1 MLKNN
6 FFKKFSAL
14 IIAGSLIFQP
24 FVPYTASALNQSTVV
39 SPDNINAS
47 INSTNFIVDETY
59 EGFTL
64 MEKSFS
70 KDFNAN
76 LYLFSHE
83 KNGGKLVYID
93 SPDKNKYFSITFKTP
108 AVDNTGVNHVLEH
121 VVLFGGSEKYNIK
134 SPFLE
139 VDKRSVNTLLNAFT
153 YPDFTTYPFA
163 SENEKDFNNL
173 MKFYL
178 DFSFSPLV
186 LKNDMILKQ
195 EAWRYE
201 IDNKEN
207 ISFNG
212 IVFNEMKGA
221 MSNKYRILYQNM
233 AKGLY
238 PNTNYIYNAGGNP
251 ENIVDLTHQKII
263 STHNKYYTPSNS
275 CIMLYGRM
283 NLTEKLKYIN
293 EQYYSKYDKTSAAVY
308 SNIEK
313 PFSTPKSFTSDY
325 PADFSASAE
334 KDSILVISNAIS
346 NASQKDKL
354 GLAILGNLLSEG
366 EHSPLYKNTVAK
378 KIGNNIS
385 IDFDDSFY
393 QPSFSILIEGASNK
407 ALATYET
414 AVESTLQTLV
424 KNGIP
429 KDSILGTLNKYEL
442 SFKNKLLTS
451 NKGESAME
459 LVNTG
464 FLVNDNPLAK
474 LNLSV
479 ELDAIKKEAL
489 ESQYFEKLIQ
499 KYLIG
504 NNHKLTLVL
513 EPNSNYMNE
522 MDEAVDKKLQARINS
537 MTPSDISKIKS
548 DAVKLKTWQA
558 TENTP
563 EKLNALPSLK
573 VEDLDISS
581 KKTVILEAKK
591 DNINILKHP
600 ETTLGLTKLSI
611 YFDLRGLTEAE
622 LEYWDLFKAIM
633 RNSSTKNYT
642 AEEFKREADKYSSG
656 INIFSTAVDN
666 LEDPKKCY
674 PYLMVDVD
682 YENANASKV
691 IALTK
696 EKILYPV
703 LDDKPL
709 IKSKLNELIED
720 IKSEKINDPHSLIS
734 SELRSQ
740 FTATDS
746 FFNMRY
752 TKGFDTLSNAND
764 NFEKAYPEILKN
776 LNSIYKKVFTA
787 ENATISIVSEKEY
800 LQATEDALSIL
811 TNDISSSPS
820 SIQPWNLVSKKQ
832 NIGFIIPEEVQ
843 YIHLGFLL
851 NDIEKDLH
859 GSDLVFANILNSKYM
874 FENLREKAGAYGANL
889 VISQDGSV
897 VFTTYRDPNL
907 RESIDTI
914 KNIVTYLKNY
924 KPTEQ
929 DIKNA
934 IISVIANMEKEDD
947 LFLKTFFEDR
957 KKLSNFDF
965 EAEAKLKAEVLNT
978 TASDLDQFIAKLE
991 KGLENPSIVIAG
1003 SEKQIQ
1009 NNSQVFQTVKNIND

>member
-24 FVPYTASALNQSTVV
+24 FVPHTALALNSQTVTANY
-39 SPDNINAS
+39 SE
-47 INSTNFIVDETY
+47 NSSNNFILGETY
-59 EGFTL
+59 EGFKL

-70 KDFNAN
+70 NDFNAN

-93 SPDKNKYFSITFKTP
+93 SPDKNKWFSITFKTP
-108 AVDNTGVNHVLEH
+108 AVDNSGVNHVLEH

-139 VDKRSVNTLLNAFT
+139 VGKRSVNTYLNAFT
-153 YPDFTTYPFA
+153 APDYTSYPFA

-186 LKNDMILKQ
+186 LRDDMILKQ

-201 IDNKEN
+201 IDDKDN

-221 MSNKYRILYQNM
+221 MSSKYRIFYQNM
-233 AKGLY
+233 AKELY
-238 PNTNYIYNAGGNP
+238 PNTNYIHNSGGNP
-251 ENIVDLTHQKII
+251 ENIVDLTHQKVI

-275 CIMLYGRM
+275 CIMLYGKM

-293 EQYYSKYDKTSAAVY
+293 DQYYSKYDKTSAAVY
-308 SNIEK
+308 SNFEK
-313 PFSTPKSFTSDY
+313 PFSAPKTLTADY
-325 PADFSASAE
+325 PADFGASAE
-334 KDSILVISNAIS
+334 KDSILTISTAIS

-354 GLAILGNLLSEG
+354 GLAILGNLLSG
-366 EHSPLYKNTVAK
+366 DEHSPLYKNIVEK
-378 KIGNNIS
+378 KIGNDIS

-393 QPSFSILIEGASNK
+393 QPSFTILLEGSSNK

-414 AVESTLQTLV
+414 AVENTLQALV

-451 NKGESAME
+451 NKGNSAME

-464 FLVNDNPLAK
+464 FLINDNPLAK
-474 LNLSV
+474 LNSSV
-479 ELDAIKKEAL
+479 ELEAIKKEAL

-504 NNHKLTLVL
+504 NNHRLTLIL

-537 MTPSDISKIKS
+537 MTPADISKIKS

-581 KKTVILEAKK
+581 KKTVIVEAKK

-600 ETTLGLTKLSI
+600 EQTLGLTKLSI
-611 YFDLRGLTEAE
+611 YFDLKSLTESE
-622 LEYWDLFKAIM
+622 LEYLDLFKTVM
-633 RNSSTKNYT
+633 RNSNTKNYT
-642 AEEFKREADKYSSG
+642 AEAFKRESDKYSSG
-656 INIFSTAVDN
+656 INLFSATFDN
-666 LEDPKKCY
+666 PSDLKKCS
-674 PYLMVDVD
+674 PYLMIDVNF
-682 YENANASKV
+682 ENANTSKV

-696 EKILYPV
+696 EKILHPI
-703 LDDKPL
+703 LDDKDL
-709 IKSKLNELIED
+709 IKSKLDELIED
-720 IKSEKINDPHSLIS
+720 IKSEKIDDPDALIS
-734 SELRSQ
+734 SNLRSQ
-740 FTATDS
+740 FTAADA
-746 FFNMRY
+746 FFNIRY
-752 TKGFDTLSNAND
+752 NKGFNTLNSANED
-764 NFEKAYPEILKN
+764 FEKAYPEILKN

-787 ENATISIVSEKEY
+787 ENATISIVSENEY
-800 LQATEDALSIL
+800 LQTTEYALPMLI
-811 TNDISSSPS
+811 NDISSKPS
-820 SIQPWNLVSKKQ
+820 SIQNWNLVSKKQ
-832 NIGFIIPEEVQ
+832 NMGLIIPEEVQ
-843 YIHLGFLL
+843 YINIGFLL

-889 VISQDGSV
+889 WILKDGSV
-897 VFTTYRDPNL
+897 IFTTYRDPNL
-907 RESIDTI
+907 KESIDTI
-914 KNIVTYLKNY
+914 KDIIPYLKNY

-934 IISVIANMEKEDD
+934 IISVIANMEKEED
-947 LFLKTFFEDR
+947 LFEKTFLEDS

-965 EAEAKLKAEVLNT
+965 EAEAKLKAEILST
-978 TASDLDQFIAKLE
+978 TAADLDQFIAKLE

-1009 NNSQVFQTVKNIND
+1009 NNSPIFQTIKNIND